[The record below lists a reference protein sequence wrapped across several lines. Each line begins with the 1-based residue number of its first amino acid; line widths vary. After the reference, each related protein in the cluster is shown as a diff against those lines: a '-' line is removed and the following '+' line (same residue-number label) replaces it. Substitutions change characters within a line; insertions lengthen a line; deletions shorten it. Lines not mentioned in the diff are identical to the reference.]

1 MQHSVAVAVVAAA
14 KESADPPMEESTTPT
29 RGRTSNENDD
39 QRKDHLSRLDNI
51 LHNFSDAASCIRSGR
66 TELWSNE
73 DRTKQDIAKVYAPAG
88 LEQQFQELYSMLHP
102 CLVQRDGKNNASAF
116 LQGTRGSG
124 KTLLLNQ
131 CLEAFHDELS
141 MQKKQKALFRI
152 VKLNGI
158 IIPGD
163 NVWIVVKE
171 ILRQLSTAAFQQ
183 SATDQAVEPAATS
196 TAGTEDD
203 SSPAKNQR
211 PTKRTKTKASERT
224 EKLLRL
230 RHSSF
235 TNNLQLLNEILQ
247 LACVDSIP
255 VLFVLD
261 ELDAFLGSSGSSLQ
275 EDTRSGSMTE
285 NVGKDRQLLLY
296 HLLDRVATQGSFI
309 CFVGV
314 TSHQG
319 IMGMLEKR
327 IRSRAE
333 GTSRFIHFGPCPSF
347 AALLSLLLS
356 KFDTTSADDSTNQ
369 EANSSQS
376 ENSLHQQITQILTEP
391 TQDADTVES
400 RVYNALK
407 RDYRLGKGIRW
418 FSRVFSMAL
427 SIYRQDCQTQ
437 MKKSQL
443 PRPDS
448 GGTYV
453 ASPPVF
459 HAQYL
464 LDALMDMGS
473 SLLTET
479 GDRDLVLVDGVA
491 VDPRIQALK
500 DLSGPQVALILSA
513 RRVLARD
520 SVREDTTMTLTLD
533 RILEEYRTYQG
544 SSNRYGGHVLSKSFQ
559 DLVEMNFFR
568 PAADHSGG
576 GPLQY
581 NHDPSNFPVDL
592 NTVGRVPIH
601 LTVDIHREL
610 RKALEK
616 NLLDCSTTLRE
627 WGRKTN

>member
-1 MQHSVAVAVVAAA
+1 
-14 KESADPPMEESTTPT
+14 
-29 RGRTSNENDD
+29 
-39 QRKDHLSRLDNI
+39 
-51 LHNFSDAASCIRSGR
+51 
-66 TELWSNE
+66 
-73 DRTKQDIAKVYAPAG
+73 
-88 LEQQFQELYSMLHP
+88 
-102 CLVQRDGKNNASAF
+102 
-116 LQGTRGSG
+116 
-124 KTLLLNQ
+124 
-131 CLEAFHDELS
+131 
-141 MQKKQKALFRI
+141 
-152 VKLNGI
+152 
-158 IIPGD
+158 
-163 NVWIVVKE
+163 
-171 ILRQLSTAAFQQ
+171 
-183 SATDQAVEPAATS
+183 
-196 TAGTEDD
+196 
-203 SSPAKNQR
+203 
-211 PTKRTKTKASERT
+211 
-224 EKLLRL
+224 
-230 RHSSF
+230 
-235 TNNLQLLNEILQ
+235 
-247 LACVDSIP
+247 
-255 VLFVLD
+255 
-261 ELDAFLGSSGSSLQ
+261 
-275 EDTRSGSMTE
+275 MTE

-347 AALLSLLLS
+347 SALLSLLLS
-356 KFDTTSADDSTNQ
+356 KFDLSTDDSTNQ
-369 EANSSQS
+369 EANSSQAS
-376 ENSLHQQITQILTEP
+376 IHQQVTQILTRP

-400 RVYNALK
+400 RVYNALQ

-437 MKKSQL
+437 MKKSRL
-443 PRPDS
+443 PRSPSDS
-448 GGTYV
+448 GNCI
-453 ASPPVF
+453 ASPPSF
-459 HAQYL
+459 HAQYIFDAL
-464 LDALMDMGS
+464 LDLGS

-520 SVREDTTMTLTLD
+520 SIREDSSTPLTLD

-581 NHDPSNFPVDL
+581 NHDPSNFPADL

>member
-1 MQHSVAVAVVAAA
+1 
-14 KESADPPMEESTTPT
+14 
-29 RGRTSNENDD
+29 
-39 QRKDHLSRLDNI
+39 
-51 LHNFSDAASCIRSGR
+51 
-66 TELWSNE
+66 
-73 DRTKQDIAKVYAPAG
+73 
-88 LEQQFQELYSMLHP
+88 
-102 CLVQRDGKNNASAF
+102 
-116 LQGTRGSG
+116 
-124 KTLLLNQ
+124 
-131 CLEAFHDELS
+131 
-141 MQKKQKALFRI
+141 
-152 VKLNGI
+152 
-158 IIPGD
+158 
-163 NVWIVVKE
+163 
-171 ILRQLSTAAFQQ
+171 
-183 SATDQAVEPAATS
+183 
-196 TAGTEDD
+196 
-203 SSPAKNQR
+203 
-211 PTKRTKTKASERT
+211 
-224 EKLLRL
+224 
-230 RHSSF
+230 
-235 TNNLQLLNEILQ
+235 
-247 LACVDSIP
+247 
-255 VLFVLD
+255 LFVLD

-275 EDTRSGSMTE
+275 EDTRSAVMTE

-347 AALLSLLLS
+347 SALSSLLLS
-356 KFDTTSADDSTNQ
+356 KFDPSADDSTNQ
-369 EANSSQS
+369 EANSSQT
-376 ENSLHQQITQILTEP
+376 SLHQQVTQILTRP
-391 TQDADTVES
+391 TQDADTLES
-400 RVYNALK
+400 RVFNALQ
-407 RDYRLGKGIRW
+407 RDYRLGKSIRF

-437 MKKSQL
+437 MKKIRS
-443 PRPDS
+443 PRDS
-448 GGTYV
+448 GDCI
-453 ASPPVF
+453 ASPPLF
-459 HAQYL
+459 HAQYIF
-464 LDALMDMGS
+464 DSLMDMGS
-473 SLLTET
+473 SLVTET

-520 SVREDTTMTLTLD
+520 SIREDTSTPLTLD

-544 SSNRYGGHVLSKSFQ
+544 SSNRYGGHVMKKSFQ
-559 DLVEMNFFR
+559 DLAEMNFFR

-581 NHDPSNFPVDL
+581 NHDPSNLPVDL